1 MKFIAKIFVACLVGL
16 AMMCIAI
23 WYDASD
29 RLAIASYFTTA
40 IAVSALLGV
49 FDRKQLWVVSVFGA
63 IAHNAGQLCVAAV
76 VSGTG
81 AVVSLAPYLL
91 ISAILTGVLT
101 GLTAQRLWF
110 SPLKRFANTK

>member
-49 FDRKQLWVVSVFGA
+49 FDMPKRTKHDSIRHKTERNYGP
-63 IAHNAGQLCVAAV
+63 AGQAAV
-76 VSGTG
+76 FIGTACLFVG
-81 AVVSLAPYLL
+81 TLKECEELADDLWHYAQQAEVRL
-91 ISAILTGVLT
+91 LTGEETVEVI
-101 GLTAQRLWF
+101 
-110 SPLKRFANTK
+110 